1 MLDMLT
7 ESQLNEAFESEDTYD
22 VIDLMP
28 KAKTPQMFLLK
39 GEGISN
45 LVVRL
50 MGQKENGD
58 TLRNLLPTDKNVV
71 AFIMTLNDKGNLSE
85 LKGGLGANPLKSLV
99 SIFDAV
105 YHAINVPMVQTV
117 MFRFPAKKM
126 AGQEKSVRRIMERL
140 IQIRGKSKFSVL
152 SELASYSAKYSYVV
166 AYKKNIELTDIP
178 GGKIDQERFKR
189 VDTKVGEVYVD
200 NETGKETSKAEA
212 VAQAIS
218 TAVSKITT
226 QSVITKS
233 KISRRE
239 AMAAMYSSSQFKTH
253 GKVDPDVLKY
263 DNTHSVYAATGN
275 KTEIQ
280 QLISKADLSEVG
292 SYLKQY
298 DHRTWDENF
307 TSAKHI
313 THVRDMIT
321 SNIKEM
327 LGHSSSSAEGKV
339 ITANVI
345 KGIGNI
351 VAESN
356 IKDLQ
361 SMMVK
366 ISEFI
371 SATEFGAIDKHSR
384 IMFVRGI
391 ISALLSGPIGS
402 KMREA
407 YTSKT
412 AERDIIRQYSK
423 EQIDAIVAYTGFSYS
438 DMNGFLLGR
447 SESDGEMP
455 KIDML
460 DSAFANGTTLEKG
473 TILYRGQ
480 RVAIGQLKSIMDNK
494 TLYFRNFVS
503 TSLYPV
509 IYGAFANATANIE
522 PTAQDQTAFTSADL
536 AKSTAFTDSQRNI
549 IASGDVGDTSMTA
562 SIALVIKGAD
572 KINVIVPGAVSSYPN
587 ECEVILPRG
596 TILKINKIVGETA
609 DEYVDNTILMETSV
623 VGPDQIDESEDLYD
637 GDLFLSEGKLEKIS
651 PSFANFYTNDVELN
665 EAVVPNS
672 VEATEILL
680 SLINLKG
687 LPDKFLD

>member
-239 AMAAMYSSSQFKTH
+239 AMAAMYSSTEFSSY
-253 GKVDPDVLKY
+253 KVKGIEKY
-263 DNTHSVYAATGN
+263 DSTHSVYAASGKKTKIQSNIN
-275 KTEIQ
+275 KI
-280 QLISKADLSEVG
+280 DLKDIGDV
-292 SYLKQY
+292 LKGY
-298 DHRTWDENF
+298 EHRIWDESIKGRINITPIHDAILPYIRDTF
-307 TSAKHI
+307 GHTSNSTEGKA
-313 THVRDMIT
+313 MT
-321 SNIKEM
+321 SNI
-327 LGHSSSSAEGKV
+327 
-339 ITANVI
+339 IR
-345 KGIGNI
+345 GIGSIIADANP
-351 VAESN
+351 
-356 IKDLQ
+356 KDLQ
-361 SMMVK
+361 SMIVK

-371 SATEFGAIDKHSR
+371 STTSFGELDKSKR
-384 IMFVRGI
+384 INFTRSVI
-391 ISALLSGPIGS
+391 FALLNGPIGG
-402 KMREA
+402 RIRIA
-407 YTSKT
+407 YEDDS
-412 AERDIIRQYSK
+412 AAYDIARQYTD
-423 EQIDAIVAYTGFSYS
+423 EQLYAIREYTGSEFSDINDY
-438 DMNGFLLGR
+438 LLGKHDPYPGI
-447 SESDGEMP
+447 ENI
-455 KIDML
+455 IDDL
-460 DSAFANGTTLEKG
+460 DAAFKNGTTLERG

-480 RVAIGQLKSIMDNK
+480 SVKFGQMKSIMDTK
-494 TLYFRNFVS
+494 MLYFKNFVS

-509 IYGAFANATANIE
+509 IYGGFGNATVSID
-522 PTAQDQTAFTSADL
+522 PGAQDETNLTGSDL
-536 AKSTAFTDSQRNI
+536 AKSSAYHSAYKELIQANTIEDIDAPLTA
-549 IASGDVGDTSMTA
+549 
-562 SIALVIKGAD
+562 ALIIKGAD
-572 KINVIVPGAVSSYPN
+572 KINVIVPGEHSFYPD

-596 TILKINKIVGETA
+596 TILKVNKVVGE
-609 DEYVDNTILMETSV
+609 VNDNETTYGAVLMETTV
-623 VGPDQIDESEDLYD
+623 VGPEQIDENEDVYD
-637 GDLFLSEGKLEKIS
+637 GDLFLTEGKLEKIS

-672 VEATEILL
+672 AEATEILL
-680 SLINLKG
+680 SLIDLKG